1 MLTKEQVEK
10 ELAENNVQIDKLQ
23 EQAKKLQ
30 ESLTQVAA
38 AMNQRVGA
46 RIMLQTLLKEDAE
59 NGPKL
64 VENADAP
71 VA

>member
-1 MLTKEQVEK
+1 MMTKEQVER
-10 ELAENNVQIDKLQ
+10 ELAVNNEQIDKLQ

-46 RIMLQTLLKEDAE
+46 RIMLQTLLKEEEVAA
-59 NGPKL
+59 PKL
-64 VENADAP
+64 VENSDAP

>member
-1 MLTKEQVEK
+1 MMTKEQVER
-10 ELAENNVQIDKLQ
+10 ELAVNNEQIDKLQ

-46 RIMLQTLLKEDAE
+46 RIMLQTLLKEEEVTA
-59 NGPKL
+59 PKL
-64 VENADAP
+64 VENSDAP